1 MFETAKELADLQL
14 LLDTSIASATT
25 HLRSIIYGDRTLTA
39 EQLVALLSGM
49 KVISLATVTAGCEPR
64 ISAVDGHFW
73 HASWVF
79 STSGEAAKA
88 RHLQHRDAVSIA
100 HVDGEEFAVFS
111 HGHAESVDERHPLRQ
126 QVLDHLTAHYGSSP
140 LSLGPDIR
148 LYRCRPSWIV
158 GFAGQR
164 DELLA
169 ARGVNA

>member
-1 MFETAKELADLQL
+1 MFETAKELADLQQ
-14 LLDTSIASATT
+14 LLDSSVASATA

-39 EQLVALLSGM
+39 KQLVALLTGM
-49 KVISLATVTAGCEPR
+49 KVISLATVTADCEPR

-79 STSGEAAKA
+79 STSGDAAKA
-88 RHLQHRDAVSIA
+88 RHLQRRDAVSIA

-111 HGHAESVDERHPLRQ
+111 HGHAEPLSEGHPLRE

-158 GFAGQR
+158 SFASRR
-164 DELLA
+164 DDLLA
-169 ARGVNA
+169 ARGVNV